1 MEKRHF
7 TREELYGLAAVLFV
21 IILIVVLLR
30 LYKRETTGPS
40 NNQASNAQQELS
52 DFEAQIKKDSLAWVK
67 QHPHWNNE
75 KETGKLFSFD
85 PNTASYET
93 FMALGFAPWQ
103 AKNALKYRA
112 KGGRWKSA
120 EHFSHLYGLSEKD
133 FARLRPYIIIHQE
146 SNERTQYRSDSIRR
160 QRVEKYAPGT
170 KIDINAADTNAL
182 KKIPGIGS
190 YYAGKIVRYR
200 ERLGGFVSKQQLKEI
215 DGLPEN
221 IEQWF
226 LITKLIPNQVY
237 INKVSFKQ
245 LIRHPY
251 FNYEQTKAIINH
263 IRLNGPIKSW
273 EELRFLGI
281 FTKKE
286 LERLYP
292 YVAFS

>member
-1 MEKRHF
+1 MEKRRF

-30 LYKRETTGPS
+30 LYKRETTGLS
-40 NNQASNAQQELS
+40 NNQTSTAQQELS

-75 KETGKLFSFD
+75 KVVGKLFSFD

-120 EHFSHLYGLSEKD
+120 EHFSHLYGFSEKD
-133 FARLRPYIIIHQE
+133 FARLRPYIVIQQE
-146 SNERTQYRSDSIRR
+146 SNERTQHRSDSIRR

-170 KIDINAADTNAL
+170 KIDINEADTNAL

-200 ERLGGFVSKQQLKEI
+200 ERLGGFVSKQQLQEI
-215 DGLPEN
+215 EGLPDN
-221 IEQWF
+221 VEQWF
-226 LITKLIPNQVY
+226 FIQKFIPNQ
-237 INKVSFKQ
+237 
-245 LIRHPY
+245 
-251 FNYEQTKAIINH
+251 
-263 IRLNGPIKSW
+263 
-273 EELRFLGI
+273 LG
-281 FTKKE
+281 
-286 LERLYP
+286 R
-292 YVAFS
+292 

>member
-1 MEKRHF
+1 MEKRRF
-7 TREELYGLAAVLFV
+7 TREELYGLSAILFV
-21 IILIVVLLR
+21 IILIAVLLR
-30 LYKRETTGPS
+30 LYQKESTTPA
-40 NNQASNAQQELS
+40 NNQVPIAQQELS
-52 DFEAQIKKDSLAWVK
+52 DFEAQLKKDSLAWVK
-67 QHPHWNNE
+67 QHPHWSN
-75 KETGKLFSFD
+75 KKLAAKLFPFD

-112 KGGRWKSA
+112 KGGHWKSA
-120 EHFSHLYGLSEKD
+120 EHFSHLYGLSEQD
-133 FARLRPYIIIHQE
+133 FARLRPYIVIHQE
-146 SNERTQYRSDSIRR
+146 NNERTQYRNDSIRR
-160 QRVEKYAPGT
+160 QRVEKYALGT
-170 KIDINAADTNAL
+170 KIDINEADTNAL

-215 DGLPEN
+215 DGLPDN

-226 LITKLIPNQVY
+226 FITKQIPNQVY

-263 IRLNGPIKSW
+263 IRLNGPLRNW

-286 LERLYP
+286 LDRLYP